1 MRGFLQCIRKNR
13 ADAFGGVFGATL
25 YTPFSSAWYKFEES
39 LPEAKIN
46 MYPAMTRPK
55 ELARLRLRA
64 HLRALGESIP
74 MSRQP

>member
-1 MRGFLQCIRKNR
+1 MRGFLHCTRR
-13 ADAFGGVFGATL
+13 FFSGAVSGVFGATL

-46 MYPAMTRPK
+46 MYPAITRPK

-64 HLRALGESIP
+64 HLRVLGENIP
-74 MSRQP
+74 MSCQP